1 MKNLLQSLLLFFLF
15 IPYTASSSID
25 ENDKF
30 LSFLEQEWQWE
41 LAQNPVYATKMG
53 VKGFETQWPD
63 YSLKGIKLREA
74 HIQDSFMELKKFDAD
89 SLNKT
94 NQLNLRLYTQL
105 TQTALNISEYNRYL
119 FPFNHRGGVQ
129 LAHEAAESLP
139 LNTAEDY
146 WFWIKRLKNLD
157 KRIEQTISIARL
169 GLEKKY
175 KAPKVLMER
184 VYRQIKIQSRQN
196 IEENPFYQVFKELPS
211 TIPLEEQK
219 ALRKDARKT
228 IKEEIIPSY
237 KILEEFFRTEYLP
250 QARLTVGLYDTPKG
264 KELYEQLAKS
274 FTTTD
279 LTPKEIHNI
288 GLGEV
293 ARIRGEMEKVIKEVE
308 FEGTFK
314 EFLVFLREDKR
325 FYYDTAEELFEG
337 YLAVSK
343 RIDPELVALFGK
355 LPRTPYGL
363 RPIPMES
370 APDTTT
376 AYYMP
381 PSPGGLRPGYYY
393 VNLYKPET
401 RPKFEME
408 VLSVHEAVPGH
419 HLQISLAMEKEDMP
433 MFRRVSPYTAFVEG
447 WGLYSE
453 SLGYELGLYTDP
465 YSKFGQLTYDMWR
478 AVRLVVDTGMHYFE
492 WDRQRAIDYFLE
504 NAAKSELDI
513 INEIDRYIV
522 MPGQALAYKIG
533 QIKFSA
539 LKKKAKKDLG
549 DKFDVRKF
557 HDLVLSEGA
566 IPLNELDTLVEN
578 YIRLES
584 EKD

>member
-15 IPYTASSSID
+15 ISFTVSSSID
-25 ENDKF
+25 ENEKF

-53 VKGFETQWPD
+53 VKGFETQWRD
-63 YSLKGIKLREA
+63 DSLKGIKLREA
-74 HIQDSFMELKKFDAD
+74 HIQNSFVELKKFDLN

-105 TQTALNISEYNRYL
+105 TQMALNISKYNRYL

-129 LAHEAAESLP
+129 LAHEAVESLP

-146 WFWIKRLKNLD
+146 RFWIERLKNLD

-169 GLEKKY
+169 GLEKNY

-196 IEENPFYQVFKELPS
+196 IEDNPFYQVFKEFPT

-237 KILEEFFRTEYLP
+237 KLLEDFFKTEYLP
-250 QARLTVGLYDTPKG
+250 QTRLTVGLYDTPKG
-264 KELYEQLAKS
+264 KELYEELAKS
-274 FTTTD
+274 FTTTN

-288 GLGEV
+288 GLEEV
-293 ARIRGEMEKVIKEVE
+293 ARIRGEMEEVIKEVK

-381 PSPGGLRPGYYY
+381 PAPNGLRPGYYY

-492 WDRQRAIDYFLE
+492 WERQQAIDFFLE

-513 INEIDRYIV
+513 VNEIDRYIV

-533 QIKFSA
+533 QMKFTA
-539 LKKKAKKDLG
+539 LKEKAKKDLG
-549 DKFDVRKF
+549 VKFDVRKF

>member
-1 MKNLLQSLLLFFLF
+1 MKTLIQSLILFFLF
-15 IPYTASSSID
+15 ISFTASSSID
-25 ENDKF
+25 ENEKF
-30 LSFLEQEWQWE
+30 LSFLEKEWQWE
-41 LAQNPVYATKMG
+41 LEQNPVYATAMG

-63 YSLKGIKLREA
+63 NSLKGIKLREA
-74 HIQDSFMELKKFDAD
+74 HIQDSLVELQKYD
-89 SLNKT
+89 SNKLNKT

-139 LNTAEDY
+139 LKTLEDY
-146 WFWIKRLKNLD
+146 RFWIERLKNLD

-169 GLEKKY
+169 GLEKNY

-196 IEENPFYQVFKELPS
+196 VEDNPFYQVFKELPS
-211 TIPLEEQK
+211 TISFEDQK
-219 ALRKDARKT
+219 ALRKNARQT
-228 IKEEIIPSY
+228 IKDKIIPSY
-237 KILEEFFRTEYLP
+237 KVLEEFFRTEYLP
-250 QARLTVGLYDTPKG
+250 QTRLTVGLYDTPKG

-274 FTTTD
+274 FTTTN
-279 LTPKEIHNI
+279 LTPSEIHNI
-288 GLGEV
+288 GLREV
-293 ARIRGEMEKVIKEVE
+293 ARIRGEMEEVIREVR
-308 FEGTFK
+308 FEGSFK

-343 RIDPELVALFGK
+343 RIDPELVALFGT

-381 PSPGGLRPGYYY
+381 PAPGGLRPGYYY

-401 RPKFEME
+401 RPKYEME

-465 YSKFGQLTYDMWR
+465 YSRFGQLTYDMWR

-492 WDRQRAIDYFLE
+492 WERQKAIDYFLE

-533 QIKFSA
+533 QMKFAA
-539 LKKKAKKDLG
+539 LKETARKELG
-549 DKFDVRKF
+549 VKFDVRKF

>member
-15 IPYTASSSID
+15 ISFTASSSID
-25 ENDKF
+25 ENEKF

-53 VKGFETQWPD
+53 VKGFETQWRD
-63 YSLKGIKLREA
+63 DSLKGIKLREA
-74 HIQDSFMELKKFDAD
+74 HIQNSFVELKKFDLN

-105 TQTALNISEYNRYL
+105 TQTALNISKYNRYL

-129 LAHEAAESLP
+129 LAHEAVESLP

-146 WFWIKRLKNLD
+146 RFWIERLKNLD

-169 GLEKKY
+169 GLENNY
-175 KAPKVLMER
+175 KAPRVLMER
-184 VYRQIKIQSRQN
+184 VYRQIKIQSKQN
-196 IEENPFYQVFKELPS
+196 IENNPFYQVFKELPS

-237 KILEEFFRTEYLP
+237 ELLEEFFKTEYLP

-274 FTTTD
+274 FTTTN

-293 ARIRGEMEKVIKEVE
+293 ARIRGEMEEVIKEVK

-343 RIDPELVALFGK
+343 RIDPEIVALFGK

-381 PSPGGLRPGYYY
+381 PAPNGLRPGYYY

-492 WDRQRAIDYFLE
+492 WERQQAIDFFLE

-513 INEIDRYIV
+513 VNEIDRYIV

-533 QIKFSA
+533 QMKFAA
-539 LKKKAKKDLG
+539 LKEKTKKDLG
-549 DKFDVRKF
+549 VKFDVRKF

>member
-1 MKNLLQSLLLFFLF
+1 MKTLIQSLILFFLF
-15 IPYTASSSID
+15 ISFTASSSID
-25 ENDKF
+25 ENEKF
-30 LSFLEQEWQWE
+30 LSFLEKEWQWE
-41 LAQNPVYATKMG
+41 LTQNPVYATAMG

-63 YSLKGIKLREA
+63 NSLKGIKLREA
-74 HIQDSFMELKKFDAD
+74 HIQDSLVELQKYD
-89 SLNKT
+89 SNKLNKT

-139 LNTAEDY
+139 LKTLEDY
-146 WFWIKRLKNLD
+146 RFWIERLKNLD

-169 GLEKKY
+169 GLEKNY

-196 IEENPFYQVFKELPS
+196 VEDNPFYQVFKELPS
-211 TIPLEEQK
+211 TISLEDQK
-219 ALRKDARKT
+219 ALRKNARQT
-228 IKEEIIPSY
+228 IKDKIIPSY
-237 KILEEFFRTEYLP
+237 KVLEEFFRTEYLP
-250 QARLTVGLYDTPKG
+250 QTRLTVGLYDTPKG

-274 FTTTD
+274 FTTTN
-279 LTPKEIHNI
+279 LTPSEIHNI
-288 GLGEV
+288 GLREV
-293 ARIRGEMEKVIKEVE
+293 ARIRGEMEEVIKEVR
-308 FEGTFK
+308 FEGSFK

-343 RIDPELVALFGK
+343 RIDPELVALFGT

-381 PSPGGLRPGYYY
+381 PAPGGLRPGYYY

-401 RPKFEME
+401 RPKYEME

-465 YSKFGQLTYDMWR
+465 YSRFGQLTYDMWR

-492 WDRQRAIDYFLE
+492 WERQKAIDYFLE

-533 QIKFSA
+533 QMKFAA
-539 LKKKAKKDLG
+539 LKETARKELG
-549 DKFDVRKF
+549 VKFDVRKF

>member
-1 MKNLLQSLLLFFLF
+1 MKNLIQSLLLFFLF
-15 IPYTASSSID
+15 ISFTASSSID
-25 ENDKF
+25 ENEKF
-30 LSFLEQEWQWE
+30 LSFLEKEWQWE
-41 LAQNPVYATKMG
+41 LAQNPVYATAMG
-53 VKGFETQWPD
+53 VKGLETQWPD
-63 YSLKGIKLREA
+63 NSLKGMKLREA
-74 HIQDSFMELKKFDAD
+74 HIQDSFVELKKFDPN

-105 TQTALNISEYNRYL
+105 TQTALSISEYNRYL

-129 LAHEAAESLP
+129 LAHEAVESLP

-146 WFWIKRLKNLD
+146 RFWIERLKNLD
-157 KRIEQTISIARL
+157 KRIERTISVARL
-169 GLEKKY
+169 GLEKNY
-175 KAPKVLMER
+175 KAPRVLMER
-184 VYRQIKIQSRQN
+184 VYRQIKIQSKQN
-196 IEENPFYQVFKELPS
+196 IEDNPFYKVFKELPS

-237 KILEEFFRTEYLP
+237 KLLEDFFKTEYLP
-250 QARLTVGLYDTPKG
+250 QTRLTVGLYDTPKG

-274 FTTTD
+274 FTTTN

-293 ARIRGEMEKVIKEVE
+293 ARIRGEMEEVIKEVK

-343 RIDPELVALFGK
+343 RIDPELVTLFGK

-381 PSPGGLRPGYYY
+381 PAPGGLRPGYYY

-492 WDRQRAIDYFLE
+492 WERQQAIDFFLE

-513 INEIDRYIV
+513 VNEIDRYIV

-533 QIKFSA
+533 QMKFTA
-539 LKKKAKKDLG
+539 LKEKAKKDLG
-549 DKFDVRKF
+549 VKFDVRKF

>member
-1 MKNLLQSLLLFFLF
+1 MKTLIQSLLLFFLF
-15 IPYTASSSID
+15 ISFTASSSID
-25 ENDKF
+25 ENEKF
-30 LSFLEQEWQWE
+30 LSFLEKEWQWE
-41 LAQNPVYATKMG
+41 LAQNPVYATAMG
-53 VKGFETQWPD
+53 VKGFETQWRD
-63 YSLKGIKLREA
+63 DSLKAIKLREA
-74 HIQDSFMELKKFDAD
+74 YIRDSFTELKKFDSN

-94 NQLNLRLYTQL
+94 NQLNLKLYTQL
-105 TQTALNISEYNRYL
+105 TQKDLRITEYNRYL
-119 FPFNHRGGVQ
+119 LPFNHRGGVQ
-129 LAHEAAESLP
+129 LAHEDVESLP
-139 LNTAEDY
+139 LKTAEDY
-146 WFWIKRLKNLD
+146 RFWIERLKSLD
-157 KRIEQTISIARL
+157 KRIEQTISVARL
-169 GLEKKY
+169 GLEKNY
-175 KAPKVLMER
+175 KAPRVLMER
-184 VYRQIKIQSRQN
+184 VYRQIKIQSKQN
-196 IEENPFYQVFKELPS
+196 IEDNPFYKVFKELPS

-237 KILEEFFRTEYLP
+237 KLLEDFFKTEYLP
-250 QARLTVGLYDTPKG
+250 QTRLTVGLYDTPKG

-274 FTTTD
+274 FTTTN

-293 ARIRGEMEKVIKEVE
+293 ARIRGEMEAVIKEVK

-314 EFLVFLREDKR
+314 EFLLFLREDKR

-355 LPRTPYGL
+355 LQRTPYGL

-381 PSPGGLRPGYYY
+381 PAPGGLRPGYYY

-433 MFRRVSPYTAFVEG
+433 MFRRASPYTVFVEG

-492 WDRQRAIDYFLE
+492 WERQQAIDFFLE

-513 INEIDRYIV
+513 VNEIDRYIV

-533 QIKFSA
+533 QMKFAA
-539 LKKKAKKDLG
+539 LKEKAKKDLG
-549 DKFDVRKF
+549 VKFDVRKF

>member
-1 MKNLLQSLLLFFLF
+1 MKKLLQSLLLFFLF
-15 IPYTASSSID
+15 IPFTASSSID

-63 YSLKGIKLREA
+63 YSLKGIKIREA
-74 HIQDSFMELKKFDAD
+74 QIQDSFMELKKFDPD
-89 SLNKT
+89 SLNNT

-146 WFWIKRLKNLD
+146 RFWIERLKNLD
-157 KRIEQTISIARL
+157 KRIQQTISIARL
-169 GLEKKY
+169 GLEKNY

-219 ALRKDARKT
+219 ALRKDIRKT

-279 LTPKEIHNI
+279 LTPEEIHNI

-401 RPKFEME
+401 RPKYEME

-492 WDRQRAIDYFLE
+492 WERQRAIDYFLE

-533 QIKFSA
+533 QMKFSA

-549 DKFDVRKF
+549 VKFDVRKF

>member
-1 MKNLLQSLLLFFLF
+1 MKNLIQSLLLFFLF
-15 IPYTASSSID
+15 ISFTASSSID
-25 ENDKF
+25 ENEKF
-30 LSFLEQEWQWE
+30 LSFLEKEWQWE
-41 LAQNPVYATKMG
+41 LAQNPVYATAMG

-63 YSLKGIKLREA
+63 NSLKGIKLREA
-74 HIQDSFMELKKFDAD
+74 HIQDSFVELKKFDPN

-105 TQTALNISEYNRYL
+105 TQTALSISEYNRYL

-129 LAHEAAESLP
+129 LAHEAVESLP

-146 WFWIKRLKNLD
+146 RFWIERLKNLD
-157 KRIEQTISIARL
+157 KRIERTISVARL
-169 GLEKKY
+169 GLEKNY
-175 KAPKVLMER
+175 KAPRVLMER
-184 VYRQIKIQSRQN
+184 VYRQIKIQSKQN
-196 IEENPFYQVFKELPS
+196 IEDNPFYKVFKELPS

-237 KILEEFFRTEYLP
+237 KLLEDFFKTEYLP
-250 QARLTVGLYDTPKG
+250 QTRLTVGLYDTPKG

-274 FTTTD
+274 FTTTN

-293 ARIRGEMEKVIKEVE
+293 ARIRGEMEEVIKEVK

-355 LPRTPYGL
+355 LTRTPYGL

-381 PSPGGLRPGYYY
+381 PAPGGLRPGYYY

-492 WDRQRAIDYFLE
+492 WERQQAIDFFLE

-513 INEIDRYIV
+513 VNEIDRYIV

-533 QIKFSA
+533 QMKFAA
-539 LKKKAKKDLG
+539 LKEKAKKDLG
-549 DKFDVRKF
+549 VKFDVRKF

>member
-1 MKNLLQSLLLFFLF
+1 MKNLIQSLLLFFLF
-15 IPYTASSSID
+15 ISFTASSSID
-25 ENDKF
+25 ENEKF
-30 LSFLEQEWQWE
+30 LSFLEKEWQWE
-41 LAQNPVYATKMG
+41 LAQNPVYATAMG

-63 YSLKGIKLREA
+63 NSLKGIKLREA
-74 HIQDSFMELKKFDAD
+74 HIQDSFVELKKFDPN

-105 TQTALNISEYNRYL
+105 TQTALSISEYNRYL

-129 LAHEAAESLP
+129 LAHEAVESLP

-146 WFWIKRLKNLD
+146 RFWIERLKNLD
-157 KRIEQTISIARL
+157 KRIERTISVARL
-169 GLEKKY
+169 GLEKNY
-175 KAPKVLMER
+175 KAPRVLMER
-184 VYRQIKIQSRQN
+184 VYRQIKIQSKQN
-196 IEENPFYQVFKELPS
+196 IEDNPFYKVFKELPS

-237 KILEEFFRTEYLP
+237 KLLEDFFKTEYLP
-250 QARLTVGLYDTPKG
+250 QTRLTVGLYDTPKG

-274 FTTTD
+274 FTTTN

-293 ARIRGEMEKVIKEVE
+293 ARIRGEMEEVIKEVK

-381 PSPGGLRPGYYY
+381 PAPGGLRPGYYY

-492 WDRQRAIDYFLE
+492 WERQQAIDFFLE

-513 INEIDRYIV
+513 VNEIDRYIV

-533 QIKFSA
+533 QMKFTA
-539 LKKKAKKDLG
+539 LKEKAKKDLG
-549 DKFDVRKF
+549 VKFDVRKF

>member
-15 IPYTASSSID
+15 ISFTASSSID
-25 ENDKF
+25 ENEKF

-53 VKGFETQWPD
+53 VKGFETQWRD
-63 YSLKGIKLREA
+63 DSLKGIKLRET
-74 HIQDSFMELKKFDAD
+74 HIQNSFVELKKFDLN

-105 TQTALNISEYNRYL
+105 TQTALNISKYNRYL

-129 LAHEAAESLP
+129 LAHEAVESLP

-146 WFWIKRLKNLD
+146 RFWIERLKNLD

-169 GLEKKY
+169 GLEKNY

-184 VYRQIKIQSRQN
+184 VYRQIKIQSKQN
-196 IEENPFYQVFKELPS
+196 IENNPFYQVFKELPS

-237 KILEEFFRTEYLP
+237 ELLEEFFKTEYLP

-274 FTTTD
+274 FTTTN

-293 ARIRGEMEKVIKEVE
+293 ARIRGEMEEVIKEVK

-381 PSPGGLRPGYYY
+381 PAPNGLRPGYYY

-492 WDRQRAIDYFLE
+492 WERQQAIDYFLE

-513 INEIDRYIV
+513 VNEIDRYIV

-533 QIKFSA
+533 QMKFAA
-539 LKKKAKKDLG
+539 LKEKAKKDLG
-549 DKFDVRKF
+549 VKFDVRKF

>member
-1 MKNLLQSLLLFFLF
+1 MKTLIQSLILFFLF
-15 IPYTASSSID
+15 ISFTASSSID
-25 ENDKF
+25 ENEKF
-30 LSFLEQEWQWE
+30 LSFLEKEWQWE
-41 LAQNPVYATKMG
+41 LEQNPVYATAMG

-63 YSLKGIKLREA
+63 NSLKGIKLREA
-74 HIQDSFMELKKFDAD
+74 HIQDSLVELQKYD
-89 SLNKT
+89 SNKLNKT

-139 LNTAEDY
+139 LKTLEDY
-146 WFWIKRLKNLD
+146 RFWIERLKNLD

-169 GLEKKY
+169 GLEKNY

-196 IEENPFYQVFKELPS
+196 VEDNPFYQVFKELPS
-211 TIPLEEQK
+211 TISLEDQK
-219 ALRKDARKT
+219 ALRKNARQT
-228 IKEEIIPSY
+228 IKDKIIPSY
-237 KILEEFFRTEYLP
+237 KVLEEFFRTEYLP
-250 QARLTVGLYDTPKG
+250 QTRLTVGLYDTPKG

-274 FTTTD
+274 FTTTN
-279 LTPKEIHNI
+279 LTPSEIHNI
-288 GLGEV
+288 GLREV
-293 ARIRGEMEKVIKEVE
+293 ARIRGEMEEVIKEVR
-308 FEGTFK
+308 FEGSFK

-343 RIDPELVALFGK
+343 RIDPELVALFGT

-381 PSPGGLRPGYYY
+381 PAPGGLRPGYYY

-401 RPKFEME
+401 RPKYEME

-465 YSKFGQLTYDMWR
+465 YSRFGQLTYDMWR

-492 WDRQRAIDYFLE
+492 WERQKAIDYFLE

-533 QIKFSA
+533 QMKFAA
-539 LKKKAKKDLG
+539 LKETARKELG
-549 DKFDVRKF
+549 VKFDVRKF

>member
-1 MKNLLQSLLLFFLF
+1 
-15 IPYTASSSID
+15 
-25 ENDKF
+25 
-30 LSFLEQEWQWE
+30 
-41 LAQNPVYATKMG
+41 
-53 VKGFETQWPD
+53 
-63 YSLKGIKLREA
+63 
-74 HIQDSFMELKKFDAD
+74 
-89 SLNKT
+89 
-94 NQLNLRLYTQL
+94 
-105 TQTALNISEYNRYL
+105 
-119 FPFNHRGGVQ
+119 
-129 LAHEAAESLP
+129 
-139 LNTAEDY
+139 
-146 WFWIKRLKNLD
+146 
-157 KRIEQTISIARL
+157 
-169 GLEKKY
+169 
-175 KAPKVLMER
+175 MER
-184 VYRQIKIQSRQN
+184 VYRQIKIQSKQN
-196 IEENPFYQVFKELPS
+196 IENNPFYQVFKELPS

-237 KILEEFFRTEYLP
+237 ELLEEFFKTEYLP

-274 FTTTD
+274 FTTTN

-288 GLGEV
+288 GLDEV
-293 ARIRGEMEKVIKEVE
+293 ARIRGEMEEVIKEVK

-381 PSPGGLRPGYYY
+381 PAPNGLRPGYYY

-492 WDRQRAIDYFLE
+492 WERQQAIDFFLE

-513 INEIDRYIV
+513 VNEIDRYIV

-533 QIKFSA
+533 QMKFAA
-539 LKKKAKKDLG
+539 LKEKTKKDLG
-549 DKFDVRKF
+549 VKFDVRKF

>member
-1 MKNLLQSLLLFFLF
+1 MKNLLQSLLLFFIF
-15 IPYTASSSID
+15 ISFTASSSID
-25 ENDKF
+25 ENEKF

-53 VKGFETQWPD
+53 VKGFETQWRD
-63 YSLKGIKLREA
+63 DSLKGIKLREA
-74 HIQDSFMELKKFDAD
+74 HIQNSFVELKKFDLN

-105 TQTALNISEYNRYL
+105 TQTALNISKYNRYL

-129 LAHEAAESLP
+129 LAHEAVESLP

-146 WFWIKRLKNLD
+146 RFWIERLKNLD

-169 GLEKKY
+169 GLEKNY

-184 VYRQIKIQSRQN
+184 VYRQIKIQSKQN
-196 IEENPFYQVFKELPS
+196 IENNPFYQVFKELPS

-237 KILEEFFRTEYLP
+237 ELLEEFFKTEYLP

-274 FTTTD
+274 FTTTN

-288 GLGEV
+288 GLDEV
-293 ARIRGEMEKVIKEVE
+293 ARIRGEMEEVIKEVK

-381 PSPGGLRPGYYY
+381 PAPNGLRPGYYY

-492 WDRQRAIDYFLE
+492 WERQQAIDFFLE

-513 INEIDRYIV
+513 VNEIDRYIV

-533 QIKFSA
+533 QMKFAA
-539 LKKKAKKDLG
+539 LKEKTKKDLG
-549 DKFDVRKF
+549 VNFDVRKF